1 MRIHQMVRVTVMA
14 GILTPLVVS
23 VAGKL
28 MAQTPR
34 DVSVMP
40 AVRERPIEID
50 RGAAALWQSLL
61 KLRTRASM
69 IMIDAHPDDE
79 DGGLLAY
86 ESRGQGARVALLT
99 LNRGEAGQNLMNSD
113 YFDAMG
119 LLRTQELLAADQY
132 YGVQQY
138 FTRVID
144 FGFSKSKAESLEKWK
159 NAHLMYD
166 MVRVVRMVR
175 PLVVTSVFV
184 GSPSDGHGNHRVA
197 GQFAQEVFKKA
208 GDPNVFPDQIRD
220 GLRPWTPLKMYARVP
235 WFTVRGDHIWDYANG
250 HTYPLRFY
258 NYISGKWIDGLLP
271 TNLEVPEGTYDPLLG
286 GTFEQISR
294 QGLSNQKSQ
303 NGGISTPPPGP
314 ANANYH
320 LFASRVPT
328 SSHEDSMFAGIDV
341 SLMGIADLAKG
352 QNDAFL
358 KEGLEK
364 INGYVE
370 QAMKQF
376 GAQRPGKIAPILAE
390 GAKANVSL
398 IHQVLSSSL
407 SSEAKYNVLYELRV
421 KQAQFNT
428 ALAEALG
435 LSVRS
440 DVTPPPEPNE
450 PVAPFHFRG
459 PSDTFRMAI
468 PGQTFYLQVRA
479 ANMGQTPVKISRIW
493 VETPEGE
500 KWNTAPESK
509 EPSSLSAGQVTAR
522 EFQVRV
528 SENAAYTRPY
538 FSRDNLEQA
547 YYNIDD
553 PKYLNLPFAPYPVSG
568 WVEFE
573 YDGVPVRVGQVV
585 QTLKH
590 QRGLGQ
596 VSDPLVIAPAISLW
610 ISPHAGVVPIGVKS
624 FTVSVLVHSNVKGAA
639 KGTVR
644 LDLPAG
650 WNSTPESA
658 PFSFARDGQA
668 MSVKFT
674 VHPSAVEAKSYQL
687 QAVAN
692 YDGREYREGYRTIG
706 YPGLR
711 PYYLYRPANYK
722 ANGADVKIAPNLKVA
737 YVVGTGGDVTES
749 LADLG
754 VHATFLNPQ
763 DVASGNLSQY
773 NAIILGI
780 RAYSA
785 RPDLATYNQ
794 RLLDYVHQGGVL
806 IVQYQDRSYNHNFAP
821 YHFQL
826 GRRPQTVTEEH
837 CKVEFLQPS
846 NPALLWPNHI
856 GQRDF
861 SNWVEERGHGYPE
874 SWGPQWQALFEM
886 HDQEQAPQKSGL
898 LIAPYGK
905 GEYVYLA
912 LALYRQLPEGV
923 PGAYRIL
930 ANLLSLGR
938 NPSIRESG
946 NGSGR

>member
-1 MRIHQMVRVTVMA
+1 MRIHPMVRVTIMA
-14 GILTPLVVS
+14 GILAPLVAS
-23 VAGKL
+23 VAGRL
-28 MAQTPR
+28 MAQSPR
-34 DVSVMP
+34 DVTIHP

-61 KLRTRASM
+61 KLHTRASM

-86 ESRGQGARVALLT
+86 ESRGKGARVALLT

-119 LLRTQELLAADQY
+119 LLRTEELLAADHY

-144 FGFSKSKAESLEKWK
+144 FGFSKSKEESFQKWK
-159 NAHLMYD
+159 KGHLFYD
-166 MVRVVRMVR
+166 IVRVVRTVR

-197 GQFAQEVFKKA
+197 GQLSQEVFKAA
-208 GDPNVFPDQIRD
+208 GDPNIFPEQIRQ

-235 WFTVRGDHIWDYANG
+235 TFAVRGNHIWDYANG
-250 HTYPLRFY
+250 RTYPLRFY
-258 NYISGKWIDGLLP
+258 NYISDKWIEGLLP
-271 TNLEVPEGTYDPLLG
+271 VNLVVPEGEYDPLLG
-286 GTFEQISR
+286 GTFEQIGR
-294 QGLSNQKSQ
+294 QGLSHQKSQ
-303 NGGISTPPPGP
+303 NGGIATPPPGP
-314 ANANYH
+314 ANSAYH
-320 LFASRVPT
+320 LFGSRVPT
-328 SSHEDSMFAGIDV
+328 SPHETSMFAGIDV
-341 SLMGIADLAKG
+341 SLMGIADLARG

-358 KEGLEK
+358 KAGLRK

-376 GAQRPGKIAPILAE
+376 GAQRPDKIAPILAE
-390 GAKANVSL
+390 GAKANLAL
-398 IHQVLSSSL
+398 IGQVVSSSL
-407 SSEAKYNVLYELRV
+407 SASAKYNVLFELRV

-459 PSDTFRMAI
+459 PADTMRTVT
-468 PGQTFYLQVRA
+468 PGQTFYVRVRA
-479 ANMGQTPVKISRIW
+479 ADVGRLPVTIRRVW
-493 VETPEGE
+493 VETPEDE
-500 KWNTAPESK
+500 HWTSRPDSN
-509 EPSSLSAGQVTAR
+509 EPTRLAAGQITAR
-522 EFQVRV
+522 EFEVQVP
-528 SENAAYTRPY
+528 EDAAYTRPY
-538 FSRDNLEQA
+538 FSRNNIEQA
-547 YYNIDD
+547 YYDIND

-568 WVEFE
+568 WAEFE
-573 YDGVPVRVGQVV
+573 YRGVPVRVGQVV
-585 QTLKH
+585 QTFKH

-596 VSDPLVIAPAISLW
+596 VADPLVVAPALSLW
-610 ISPHAGVVPIGVKS
+610 ISPRGGVVPVGAKS
-624 FTVSVLVHSNVKGAA
+624 FPVSVLVHSNVKGPAQ
-639 KGTVR
+639 GTLR

-668 MSVKFT
+668 ASLQFEVQPSSVQ
-674 VHPSAVEAKSYQL
+674 AKTYRL
-687 QAVAN
+687 QAVAHYN
-692 YDGREYREGYRTIG
+692 GREYREGYETVG

-711 PYYLYRPANYK
+711 PYYLYRSATYK
-722 ANGADVKIAPNLKVA
+722 ANGADVKIAPGLKVA
-737 YVVGTGGDVTES
+737 YVVGTGGDVSQS
-749 LADLG
+749 LVDLG
-754 VHATFLNPQ
+754 VHTTFLNSQ
-763 DVASGNLSQY
+763 DIATGNLSKY

-794 RLLDYVHQGGVL
+794 RLLNYVHRGGVL
-806 IVQYQDRSYNHNFAP
+806 IVQYQDRSFDHNFAP
-821 YHFQL
+821 YPFHL
-826 GRRPQTVTEEH
+826 GRAQTVTQEH
-837 CKVEFLQPS
+837 CKVKFLEPN
-846 NPALLWPNHI
+846 NPALLWPNRI
-856 GQRDF
+856 GPADF
-861 SNWVEERGHGYPE
+861 RSWIEERGHGYPE
-874 SWGPQWQALFEM
+874 SWGPQWQAPFEM
-886 HDQEQAPQKSGL
+886 HDKLQAPQKGGL

-923 PGAYRIL
+923 PGAYRIF

-938 NPSIRESG
+938 NPQIQPNS
-946 NGSGR
+946 NGRSRR